1 MIIDST
7 PLRPDMRMNPPCRSM
22 AGILH
27 LDVVDVRAVER
38 VVYCRGVAVVVLKDG
53 AEWLRVECA
62 QKEASTRSTEGH
74 AYEHT
79 VEATWA
85 ARARNP
91 VATLDEMRE
100 ARWLVRKTDRNGDQ
114 WLYGTLEEPMRFD
127 WDETDEG
134 LASGLSCYELRW
146 QCMSRMAAQ
155 RTSDAELEEILLA
168 TEDEILVATEDER
181 DCINMRRDF

>member
-1 MIIDST
+1 
-7 PLRPDMRMNPPCRSM
+7 M

-38 VVYCRGVAVVVLKDG
+38 VVYCRGVAVVVLKEG
-53 AEWLRVECA
+53 AEWLRVECT
-62 QKEASTRSTEGH
+62 QEEASTRSTEGH

-100 ARWLVRKTDRNGDQ
+100 ARWLVRKTDRNGDR

-134 LASGLSCYELRW
+134 TASGLSCYELRW
-146 QCMSRMAAQ
+146 RCVSRMAAW
-155 RTSDAELEEILLA
+155 RLATEDDVEILLA
-168 TEDEILVATEDER
+168 TEDDVLVATEDER